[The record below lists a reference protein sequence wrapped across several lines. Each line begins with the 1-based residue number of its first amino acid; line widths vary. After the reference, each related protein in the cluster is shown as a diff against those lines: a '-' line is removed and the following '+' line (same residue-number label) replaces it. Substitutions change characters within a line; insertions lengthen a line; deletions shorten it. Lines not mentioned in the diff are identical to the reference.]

1 MKVEVCS
8 DSSGVTKVWYY
19 PNHSHKIYVA
29 DIQHHPMSAETS
41 KYTSIQEQITTITTP
56 IDNVQNVCIKAFKY
70 LHLSS
75 KANDL

>member
-1 MKVEVCS
+1 MKIEVCS

-41 KYTSIQEQITTITTP
+41 KYFQEQIGTITTP
-56 IDNVQNVCIKAFKY
+56 IDIVQNVCIKAFKY